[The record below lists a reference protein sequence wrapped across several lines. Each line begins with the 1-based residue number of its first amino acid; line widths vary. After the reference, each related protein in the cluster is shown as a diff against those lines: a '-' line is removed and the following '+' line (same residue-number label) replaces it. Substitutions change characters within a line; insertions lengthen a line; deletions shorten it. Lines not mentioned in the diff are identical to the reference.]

1 MTDRSTP
8 APPFRPRR
16 SALYMPASNPRAIAK
31 ARDLACDVVILD
43 LEDAVAPE
51 QKASARDAA
60 VAAVRAGGFGY
71 RELVVRANALDTEW
85 GADDLAALR
94 DSGADAVLL
103 PKVSDVDTLGAARR
117 PLGDGIPLWAMVE
130 TARGVVNLADIVDA
144 SGAVGLAA
152 LVVGTNDLAKELR
165 CRPGATRAPLLPILT
180 QVVLAARMAGL
191 VALDGVINV
200 LDDEERIAAECA
212 QGLEWGFDGKT
223 LIHPAQIA
231 AANRIF
237 APAADEVAWA
247 QQVVAAFDLPEHAAR
262 GAIRLEGKM
271 VERLHLDE
279 ARRTLALNAA
289 IQARQ

>member
-1 MTDRSTP
+1 MPDHVSQI
-8 APPFRPRR
+8 RPRR
-16 SALYMPASNPRAIAK
+16 SALYMPASNPRAIQK
-31 ARDLACDVVILD
+31 ARELPCDVVILD

-51 QKASARDAA
+51 QKVGARMAA
-60 VAAVRAGGFGY
+60 VEAVRAGGFAH
-71 RELVVRANALDTEW
+71 RELVIRANALDTEW

-94 DSGADAVLL
+94 DGGADAVLL
-103 PKVSDVDTLGAARR
+103 PKVSAVDTLQAAREA
-117 PLGDGIPLWAMVE
+117 LGDTPALWAMIE
-130 TARGVVNLADIVDA
+130 TARGVVNLPGITYAA
-144 SGAVGLAA
+144 AEVGLTA

-165 CRPGATRAPLLPILT
+165 CRPGADRAPLLPILT

-191 VALDGVINV
+191 IVLDGVINV

-231 AANRIF
+231 PANRVF
-237 APAADEVAWA
+237 SPAPDEIVWADKIVH
-247 QQVVAAFDLPEHAAR
+247 AFEQPEHTSR
-262 GAIRLEGKM
+262 GAIRVDGKM

-279 ARRTLALNAA
+279 ARRTLALHEA